1 MNKIFLGFGTNVGN
15 KKRNINLAIELLQEK
30 IKDIKIAPLY
40 KSKPVGYTNQA
51 NFLNTAIKG
60 TTDLSPLELLNFIK
74 EIEKK
79 VGRIKRF
86 KWGPREI
93 DIDILFYENLIFNNN
108 LLQIPHLRLHKR
120 DFVLKP
126 LLDLEPKFI
135 HPILNKSIAEIYN
148 TLGPG

>member
-30 IKDIKIAPLY
+30 IKDIKIAPIY

-126 LLDLEPKFI
+126 LFDLEPKFI